1 MLAPST
7 TGGLSPSNSV
17 REQVTEI
24 DRSATASRRVRK
36 TVASPCL
43 RLSWATCPSTHTTP
57 SLSTYWAMAFAT
69 ARTGAGDSSEV
80 SRREGT
86 GVSLGEGDDRTWL
99 PGAAPVDSPA

>member
-7 TGGLSPSNSV
+7 TGGFSPSKSD

-24 DRSATASRRVRK
+24 ERSATGSRRVRK
-36 TVASPCL
+36 TVASPCR
-43 RLSWATCPSTHTTP
+43 RLSWATWPSTQTTP
-57 SLSTYWAMAFAT
+57 SLSTYAAMAFAT

-86 GVSLGEGDDRTWL
+86 GVSLGERDDRAWL
-99 PGAAPVDSPA
+99 PGGPPVDSGP